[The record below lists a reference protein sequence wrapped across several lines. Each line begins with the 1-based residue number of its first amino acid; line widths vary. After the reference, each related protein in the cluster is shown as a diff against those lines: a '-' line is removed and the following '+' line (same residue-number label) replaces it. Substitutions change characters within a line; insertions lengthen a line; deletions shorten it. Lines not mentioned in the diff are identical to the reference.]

1 MLSFP
6 IERHDFACIEL
17 IHLFIMKQILLF
29 KKKKSHSQMYSVIQ
43 NRHLG
48 LGYFLV
54 CYPHNLNINTIDEET
69 VIIHG
74 VWSTKLLLQDEE
86 SLKQSSSVY
95 RV

>member
-1 MLSFP
+1 
-6 IERHDFACIEL
+6 
-17 IHLFIMKQILLF
+17 
-29 KKKKSHSQMYSVIQ
+29 MYSVIR
-43 NRHLG
+43 NCRLR

-54 CYPHNLNINTIDEET
+54 CYPHNLNINTIDEEA
-69 VIIHG
+69 VLIHG